1 MNCDSGSSCAAM
13 EMNVASL
20 ALGPQRALLDEM
32 SADPRGSWAGEAL
45 AAVQRLAGAASIHL
59 LRRDAHDEAIEIL
72 TGTRS
77 DDGPAL
83 GALLRSA
90 VEVAASFTIA
100 PSTPHWIDHPFG
112 TKGQG
117 LLVKVADRPS
127 GMLFLLLTLTDVSDV
142 ARVRVG
148 RLVSDLAMLI
158 RHHLSL
164 CQQLSDAEE
173 SRDAA
178 REALDHG
185 ECGVI
190 AVRADHSIVFSNAA
204 GAHHLAGGSGLR
216 LRRGV
221 LRPVNHG
228 KAIRFEAALD
238 SVIDP
243 AGDRVGRPRA
253 SIMLLDDPET
263 AGCSTIIVIAPA
275 GPLALV
281 RDQARGAAAM
291 VYLLRSEQ
299 GVARGLDTLCR
310 LHGLSRVESQLI
322 AHLVDGLT
330 ISEAATRMR
339 VKVETARTYLKQVF
353 AKTGMH
359 RQTDLIALMTRYLRA
374 VRGDFDFQPA

>member
-1 MNCDSGSSCAAM
+1 M
-13 EMNVASL
+13 ASL
-20 ALGPQRALLDEM
+20 AIEPQRRFAGGKP
-32 SADPRGSWAGEAL
+32 ADLGDIRTGEAL
-45 AAVQRLAGAASIHL
+45 AAVQRLAGAASVHL
-59 LRRDAHDEAIEIL
+59 VRRDAHDEAIEVL
-72 TGTRS
+72 GGMS
-77 DDGPAL
+77 ADDGPAPD
-83 GALLRSA
+83 ASLRSA
-90 VEVAASFTIA
+90 VEVAAGCIIA
-100 PSTPHWIDHPFG
+100 PSTPHWINDPFG
-112 TKGQG
+112 TEGQA
-117 LLVKVADRPS
+117 LLVKVADRPTD
-127 GMLFLLLTLTDVSDV
+127 MLFLLLRLTDVSDV
-142 ARVRVG
+142 ARRRVG
-148 RLVSDLAMLI
+148 RLVADLAMLI
-158 RHHLSL
+158 RHYFSLS
-164 CQQLSDAEE
+164 QRLSHAEE
-173 SRDAA
+173 ARDAA

-243 AGDRVGRPRA
+243 TADRVGRPRA
-253 SIMLLDDPET
+253 SVMLLDDPEND
-263 AGCSTIIVIAPA
+263 GCSTIIVIAPA
-275 GPLALV
+275 GPLATA
-281 RDQARGAAAM
+281 RDQASGAAAM
-291 VYLLRSEQ
+291 VYLLRSE
-299 GVARGLDTLCR
+299 GGAVRGLDTLCR

-322 AHLVDGLT
+322 AHLVGGLT
-330 ISEAATRMR
+330 ISEAAARMR